1 MSARASESNGAATP
15 PMSPERWRRVEDV
28 LHAALTCEPGRRD
41 AVVAAACAGDEALR
55 REVES
60 LLAAHDRSAH
70 DDFLGRPAA
79 EVLGATGAGDAPR
92 AASQTERL
100 TVALEGRYVIER
112 ELGHGGMAM
121 VYLARD
127 VRHYRRVAIKV
138 LRDELAAAV
147 GAERFLEEI
156 RVTASL
162 QHPHILPLFDSGSA
176 EFPPE
181 AGGKVLWYVMP
192 FVEGETLRSRLAREG
207 RLPVDV
213 ALQLAREMADALEY
227 AHRHGVVHRDVKP
240 ENVLLQSG
248 HALVAD
254 FGIALALEHAGGD
267 RLTHTGIT
275 LGTPQYMA
283 PEQAAGG
290 RDVDARTD
298 VYALGAVLHEMLAGE
313 SPFAAESQHAVLRRV
328 MNETPTALASR
339 RADVSSFLD
348 ATVRRALAKRPDD
361 RFPSAATF
369 AAALALPAGSRDA
382 GSGALD
388 HLSGADARDESTG
401 GVRTGGGRG
410 RQVSALA
417 ALYAAGA
424 MLAVGLAGGWLLA
437 RSPAAANPPEPSP
450 VSKVVR
456 SMVDPG
462 DVLRGRIAPQPVA
475 NGDLMLSVV
484 DRAGR
489 PQRTIPADRPWTPRF
504 SPDGRRVA
512 YGAFGSGRSTSD
524 LWVTDLESGA
534 TKRLTD
540 DGDDSNDPQWSADG
554 RSIAYSAGAAGG
566 KDVMSMRLD
575 GVTPLVVAARDG
587 TQFPSDWVH
596 DGSALMITE
605 EAGGDKHDIL
615 VQSIDAS
622 TPRPYAATA
631 ADETTARVSPDG
643 RWVAYTSDESGQP
656 EVYLDSYEHPGRHV
670 VVSLSGGY
678 HPVWRGDGREL
689 YYWNNH
695 ALLAVRLGASKDGA
709 PPTVESR
716 TLLFRAPYQGGVS
729 TMYDVSP
736 DGQRFVI
743 VRSRETSK
751 Y

>member
-1 MSARASESNGAATP
+1 MT
-15 PMSPERWRRVEDV
+15 PERWRRIEDV
-28 LHAALTCEPGRRD
+28 LGAALACEPARRGAVIAD
-41 AVVAAACAGDEALR
+41 ACGEDDALR

-60 LLAAHDRSAH
+60 LLAAHDRASG
-70 DDFLGRPAA
+70 DDFLERPAA
-79 EVLGATGAGDAPR
+79 EALGTSGA
-92 AASQTERL
+92 SSLVERL
-100 TVALEGRYVIER
+100 ASALEGRYVIER
-112 ELGHGGMAM
+112 ELGRGGMAT

-127 VRHYRRVAIKV
+127 VRHHRRVAIKV
-138 LRDELAAAV
+138 LREELAAAV

-176 EFPPE
+176 EYPPD
-181 AGGKVLWYVMP
+181 AGGQVLWYVMP

-283 PEQAAGG
+283 PEQATGG

-313 SPFAAESQHAVLRRV
+313 SPFAAESQHAVLRR
-328 MNETPTALASR
+328 MMTEAPTALASR

-348 ATVRRALAKRPDD
+348 AAVRRALAKRPDD

-369 AAALALPAGSRDA
+369 AAALALSASSTDSRAGAANGASAVATRDDA
-382 GSGALD
+382 
-388 HLSGADARDESTG
+388 ARDSHDAP
-401 GVRTGGGRG
+401 RRG
-410 RQVSALA
+410 RQISARA
-417 ALYAAGA
+417 AMYAAGV
-424 MLAVGLAGGWLLA
+424 MLALGLAGGWMLA
-437 RSPAAANPPEPSP
+437 RSSVADRWIGGTPGATSGTTSEVVVGPIDVGDMGRFMVGRGAAPE
-450 VSKVVR
+450 
-456 SMVDPG
+456 
-462 DVLRGRIAPQPVA
+462 
-475 NGDLMLSVV
+475 DLTLSVV

-489 PQRTIPADRPWTPRF
+489 VQRTLEADRPWTPRF

-512 YGAFGSGRSTSD
+512 YGAFGAGRRTSD
-524 LWVTDLESGA
+524 LWVTDLAAG
-534 TKRLTD
+534 TTTRLTD
-540 DGDDSNDPQWSADG
+540 DTNDSNDPQWSADG
-554 RSIAYSAGAAGG
+554 AWIAYSAAADGG
-566 KDVMSMRLD
+566 KDLLMQRPD
-575 GVTPLVVAARDG
+575 GSEIRVVAKRNG
-587 TQFPSDWVH
+587 TQFPSDWLR
-596 DGSALMITE
+596 DGRALLVTE
-605 EAGGDKHDIL
+605 AAGANKHDIL
-615 VQSIDAS
+615 VQPTDAS
-622 TPRPYAATA
+622 TPRAYATTA
-631 ADETTARVSPDG
+631 AEETAARISPDG
-643 RWVAYTSDESGQP
+643 RWVAYTSDESGRA
-656 EVYLDSYEHPGRHV
+656 EVYLDSFERTGRPI
-670 VVSLSGGY
+670 VVSLSGGV

-689 YYWNNH
+689 YYWNEQ
-695 ALLAVRLGASKDGA
+695 ALVAVRLGTSHDDA
-709 PPTVESR
+709 PPAVETR
-716 TLLFRAPYQGGVS
+716 TLLFRAPYRGGVS

-736 DGQRFVI
+736 DGERFVI
-743 VRSRETSK
+743 VRARQTPK